1 MQAHHVHVQCSMLH
15 VPCTTQAGTY
25 WLMRAA
31 GGDELK
37 LYDITEYDVAEQQVQ
52 GTSHAGTGH
61 QAHAGGGAAE
71 GCEEAASSAEERAAE
86 EAAAQ
91 CTPASATG
99 DTAPSEAGGA
109 AAGSAAA
116 GGAAAARG
124 AAAGGAAARRPPAP
138 RQPFGEPVALLC
150 WRIAEKLTA
159 PEEAPRRRRLLEA
172 CLSRLEA
179 EAPGRTTTPM
189 AGAAREARTRLQP

>member
-86 EAAAQ
+86 EA
-91 CTPASATG
+91 
-99 DTAPSEAGGA
+99 EHERLEK
-109 AAGSAAA
+109 
-116 GGAAAARG
+116 AR
-124 AAAGGAAARRPPAP
+124 
-138 RQPFGEPVALLC
+138 E
-150 WRIAEKLTA
+150 
-159 PEEAPRRRRLLEA
+159 
-172 CLSRLEA
+172 EA
-179 EAPGRTTTPM
+179 EALQWKAQHGIVNACWVNLETSKKDVFTQLWCVTTPGLLTLYTKPLELPALM
-189 AGAAREARTRLQP
+189 KTPLANSVVSVRAPPRRGSSHLRRAVAVQNHII